1 MLQFGV
7 VLTGFGPM
15 ADPDKLRRLARKADQ
30 LGFQSL
36 WLYDHV
42 AFPAKIPE
50 TYGKIEFTP
59 ETPFLDPIATL
70 SFLAAETKQI
80 RLGTGILLAA
90 LRHPLLVAKSVA
102 TLDGLSGGR
111 AILGVGLG
119 WVAEEFGA
127 LGVPFRQ
134 RAGRL
139 RETVEILRGIW
150 AAGRLAYAGRYY
162 SFPEMT
168 SYPMPVQ
175 AGGPPIWFGAFA
187 EPALKRAAELGDG
200 WFGAGGK
207 VEKVTK
213 RLTKMRDFVRERG
226 KKDFA
231 LSVSCDPGISPEEV
245 EHFRQAGATHLNLTC
260 AGEDTAAL
268 EAQLDSVARRLLP

>member
-1 MLQFGV
+1 MVQFGV
-7 VLTGFGPM
+7 VLTGFGSM
-15 ADPDKLRRLARKADQ
+15 ADPDRLRRLARKADQ

-42 AFPAKIPE
+42 TFPAKIPE
-50 TYGKIEFTP
+50 RYGKIEFTP

-150 AAGRLAYAGRYY
+150 TSGRLAYAGRYY

-168 SYPMPVQ
+168 SYPMPIQV
-175 AGGPPIWFGAFA
+175 GGPPIWFGAFA
-187 EPALKRAAELGDG
+187 DPALKRAAELGDG

-213 RLTKMRDFVRERG
+213 RLTKMREFAREHG
-226 KKDFA
+226 KNNFA
-231 LSVSCDPGISPEEV
+231 LGVGCDPGISPEEV
-245 EHFRQAGATHLNLTC
+245 EYFRQAGATHLNLTC

-268 EAQLDSVARRLLP
+268 EAQLDSAARRLLP